1 MLGKYMSKSKTI
13 SRDIPL
19 SEITI
24 RRYERPSNLSKREL
38 LRKLCLSL
46 GLLQPGD
53 SRDVVV
59 DVLGVVLEAS
69 KKRKHL
75 SLQEIEEKVVSNRKR
90 SNLPLIGI
98 TSPNL
103 TRQIRRLKNLA
114 ILEKAPRGYR
124 VVEFSN
130 VKDLFEEK
138 IQNLL
143 IPSINSRIGE
153 YLNKIDGEN

>member
-1 MLGKYMSKSKTI
+1 MAKSKTI
-13 SRDIPL
+13 SRDVPL
-19 SEITI
+19 SEITL

-38 LRKLCLSL
+38 LRKLCLSI

-53 SRDVVV
+53 SRDVIV
-59 DVLGVVLEAS
+59 DVLTVVLAAS

-75 SLQEIEEKVVSNRKR
+75 SLQEIEEKVVNVRKNF
-90 SNLPLIGI
+90 NLPLVGV
-98 TSPNL
+98 TPPNL

-124 VVEFSN
+124 IVEFSN

-153 YLNKIDGEN
+153 YLNKIDSKN